1 MSARLRIDLGALT
14 ANYRVFQRAAAP
26 GSAAAVVKADG
37 YGLGAPQVGVA
48 LRQAGCRDFFVAT
61 AAEGVRLRS
70 ALPDARIFVFEG
82 ALDDTVAALTAA
94 ALVPVLNHLA
104 QAELWRRAGGDRP
117 CALHVDTGMH
127 RLGFPPDTA
136 AEAFAGLRP
145 ALLMTHLACADEPV
159 HPLNRRQLEVFAAV
173 RARLPGLPV
182 SIGNSAATL
191 SGPERAGD
199 LARPGIGLYG
209 GNPFLAAESPVAP
222 VVTLEGRI
230 LQVRRVAAGE
240 SVGYGASYT
249 ARSAAEVAIVG
260 LGYGDGLPRLLSNR
274 GEAALAGRRCPI
286 VGRVSM
292 DLTAV
297 DVTGLGAAPGDW
309 VEFLGA
315 TVTVDEVAGWAETI
329 PYEVLTG
336 LGQRPLRRYQA
347 A

>member
-14 ANYRVFQRAAAP
+14 ANYRVFQRAAEP
-26 GSAAAVVKADG
+26 GSAAGVVKADG

-48 LRQAGCRDFFVAT
+48 LWQAGCRDFFVAT

-70 ALPDARIFVFEG
+70 ALPEARIFVFEG
-82 ALDDTVAALTAA
+82 ALDDSVAALAGA
-94 ALVPVLNHLA
+94 ALVPVLNHPA
-104 QAELWRRAGGDRP
+104 QAALWRRDGGDRP
-117 CALHVDTGMH
+117 CAVHVDTGMH
-127 RLGFPPDTA
+127 RLGFPPDTS
-136 AEAFAGLRP
+136 AETFAGLHLE
-145 ALLMTHLACADEPV
+145 LLMTHLACADEPG
-159 HPLNRRQLEVFAAV
+159 HPMNRRQLEAFAAA
-173 RARLPGLPV
+173 RSRLPGVPV

-191 SGPERAGD
+191 SGTEWAGD

-209 GNPFLAAESPVAP
+209 GNPFVSASSPVAP
-222 VVTLEGRI
+222 VATLEGRV

-240 SVGYGASYT
+240 SVGYGATYT
-249 ARSAAEVAIVG
+249 ARSAAEIAVVG

-292 DLTAV
+292 DLTAI

-315 TVTVDEVAGWAETI
+315 TVTVDEVAAWAGTI

-336 LGQRPLRRYQA
+336 LGHRPLRRYQSA
-347 A
+347 